1 MKFLVITTD
10 KKKIF
15 GIGTIIFA
23 DTKIFFDD
31 ILGRENEVPFV
42 DILDIR
48 EDCEEFISYPEEEAN
63 RIFNDFP
70 EISEFWY
77 TSDMKSFIRASEAVE
92 HSLTLSNT
100 IVMNYSILTGNE
112 VQS

>member
-31 ILGRENEVPFV
+31 ILGRENEVPFA
-42 DILDIR
+42 DIKEIR
-48 EDCEEFISYPEEEAN
+48 EDNEVFVPYPEEEAN
-63 RIFNDFP
+63 RIFDHWL

-77 TSDMKSFIRASEAVE
+77 TSDMKAFIRVEEAIE

>member
-31 ILGRENEVPFV
+31 ILGRENEVPFA
-42 DILDIR
+42 DIK
-48 EDCEEFISYPEEEAN
+48 EMS
-63 RIFNDFP
+63 
-70 EISEFWY
+70 
-77 TSDMKSFIRASEAVE
+77 
-92 HSLTLSNT
+92 
-100 IVMNYSILTGNE
+100 
-112 VQS
+112 